1 MRRRDWQA
9 MLLSMR
15 RPLAQALGAAACAWL
30 LGSAWPAQ
38 VAAAIA
44 SATSSA
50 PAPEARLEGASLVA
64 ALRRGGYVVYFRHT
78 ATDFSRDDSR
88 ATSVDDCDRQR
99 PLTDQGRRDAAA
111 IGAALRALGLP
122 VTEAYASPMCRTME
136 HAHLML
142 GDVTARPEVRE
153 AQGGDYDGLKQL
165 LAAPVAAGGNRWIVG
180 HGIPFRAVAGPP
192 HLAEGEAVVIRPDAT
207 AWTVV
212 ARLQVSDWQALAAG
226 AR

>member
-1 MRRRDWQA
+1 
-9 MLLSMR
+9 MLHDLEEHV
-15 RPLAQALGAAACAWL
+15 LEVGAADLEVLDPHARGAQRAEHRL
-30 LGSAWPAQ
+30 DLGR
-38 VAAAIA
+38 V
-44 SATSSA
+44 
-50 PAPEARLEGASLVA
+50 V
-64 ALRRGGYVVYFRHT
+64 RGGL
-78 ATDFSRDDSR
+78 D
-88 ATSVDDCDRQR
+88 
-99 PLTDQGRRDAAA
+99 DAAGDA
-111 IGAALRALGLP
+111 RLGLP

-207 AWTVV
+207 GWTVV